1 MRYLVT
7 LQASIYAELIDV
19 APAWRRVD
27 THELDEYDDEDQ
39 MDDMIIDIGMQYD
52 LGHGDQHPPWDVQN
66 FYKFLA
72 ASD

>member
-1 MRYLVT
+1 VQT
-7 LQASIYAELIDV
+7 
-19 APAWRRVD
+19 PATD
-27 THELDEYDDEDQ
+27 ESDEYDDEDQ

-66 FYKFLA
+66 FYKLLA